1 MENTPYTHTFT
12 VFTPT
17 YNRAGLLPR
26 VYSSLSRQTY
36 KDFEWLVVDDGSTDN
51 TKEVIESLAKGADF
65 AIRYIWKPN
74 GGYHTAINEGVK
86 HARGMFFAILDSDD
100 WYVDD
105 ALEKMFAVWNSIEE
119 AEQLTCS
126 GVCGLCAYE
135 NGQIVG
141 SEFPS
146 DVWDSDDFEAKNV
159 YRIEGDKKGFKRT
172 DVMRQFP
179 FPEDIGRFVSQSTI
193 WNRIGNAYST
203 RFVNK
208 VFTMIQYQTGGL
220 SDNKRANLIRN
231 PGTRVLLLS
240 ELLNCKK
247 QLPLSVRLESTIN
260 LIRFSLHARVP
271 MRELY
276 RNIPNKIA
284 ILPCLP
290 VAVMLVLRDWFCM
303 RQNAKPKT

>member
-26 VYSSLSRQTY
+26 VYSSLSRQTF

-105 ALEKMFAVWNSIEE
+105 ALEKMFAVWNSIED

-141 SEFPS
+141 SKFPS

-159 YRIEGDKKGFKRT
+159 HRIEGDKKGFKRT

-179 FPEDIGRFVSQSTI
+179 FPEDIGRFVSQSTV

-203 RFVNK
+203 RFVNR
-208 VFTMIQYQTGGL
+208 VFAIKEYRTGGI
-220 SDNKRANLIRN
+220 SDGKRVTLIRN
-231 PGTRVLLLS
+231 PRVRVLLLS
-240 ELLNCKK
+240 ELLNCKR
-247 QLPLSVRLESTIN
+247 QLPLSVRLKSTIN

-276 RNIPNKIA
+276 RNIPNRIA
-284 ILPCLP
+284 VLPCFP
-290 VAVMLVLRDWFCM
+290 VAVVLVLRDWMFI
-303 RQNAKPKT
+303 RRYGKNH